1 MEYQFQ
7 SGKLF
12 DDFGVSSRK
21 KKKKSI
27 YFKMFIADIFGVTC
41 EEIDAI
47 VTISNRKTR
56 KRKSKTSYKS
66 IQQET
71 FNV

>member
-1 MEYQFQ
+1 
-7 SGKLF
+7 
-12 DDFGVSSRK
+12 
-21 KKKKSI
+21 
-27 YFKMFIADIFGVTC
+27 MFIADIFGVTC

-56 KRKSKTSYKS
+56 KRKSKPLYKS

-71 FNV
+71 FKV